1 MFDNATEKTLRLIA
15 AGVYLKRIHGLEF
28 AVLVLIDA
36 GLCEGIARA
45 ALQED
50 RASLGRDLTLK
61 NCPSDGI
68 HPE

>member
-28 AVLVLIDA
+28 AVLVMIDA

-45 ALQED
+45 ALQDD
-50 RASLGRDLTLK
+50 RDFLGADLTLK